1 MTLPRRLEP
10 ELLDV
15 LPADARDAVRS
26 RLDLRLLNAVML
38 HPGIMARRM
47 RLHAVK
53 VPRQIIELG
62 AGDGSLMLR
71 LCRRLARHW
80 SGVNAVLVDRQ
91 DIVTP
96 KTRQAISDLGW
107 RETRV
112 TQDVFEYLAVAAP
125 ADIIITNLFLHHFPP
140 PQLTEIFTQC
150 AKLSSVLIALEPRRG
165 ILPLVGS
172 RLVGLLGCNHVSR
185 HDAVV
190 SVRAGFRDSELSE
203 LWPQRQGWSF
213 DEGSAGLW
221 SHCFVARK
229 G

>member
-15 LPADARDAVRS
+15 LPADAREAVRS
-26 RLDLRLLNAVML
+26 RRDLRLLNAVML

-47 RLHAVK
+47 RRHAVK

-96 KTRQAISDLGW
+96 ETRRAISDLGW

-112 TQDVFEYLAVAAP
+112 TQDV
-125 ADIIITNLFLHHFPP
+125 
-140 PQLTEIFTQC
+140 
-150 AKLSSVLIALEPRRG
+150 
-165 ILPLVGS
+165 
-172 RLVGLLGCNHVSR
+172 
-185 HDAVV
+185 
-190 SVRAGFRDSELSE
+190 
-203 LWPQRQGWSF
+203 
-213 DEGSAGLW
+213 
-221 SHCFVARK
+221 
-229 G
+229 

>member
-26 RLDLRLLNAVML
+26 RRDLRLLNAVML

-47 RLHAVK
+47 RRHAVN

-213 DEGSAGLW
+213 DEGSVGLW
-221 SHCFVARK
+221 THCFVARK